1 MESAILKGIILGIG
15 ISAPIGPINTE
26 IVRRGLHGGFWPAWM
41 VGAGAGIAHAVFL
54 AAAYVGMSSLVEVW
68 AVRLA
73 LFGLGFCLLAW
84 VAVSSFRDAWRG
96 AGNPGLVRPVSD
108 GWRAAFAAGFGFAFL
123 NPLAVLLWVSLV
135 GAPAFGQREGDA
147 APHFCLRADHR
158 LLRCPVWMVSSGDDE
173 RNPLNEGSY
182 CVTDNTSLGG
192 TNMAILEANDV
203 SKQYQMGEVTVD
215 ALDGVDFVVEKGEF
229 VAVMGPSGSGKSTL
243 LHLLGGL
250 DTTTDGEVT
259 LGGRKLSVMSDKEVT
274 LARRRN
280 VGFVFQ
286 FYNLL
291 PTLTAEENI
300 ALPLLIDA
308 KKLKEYQSKVDE
320 LLELVGLTDRRKHKP
335 DQLSG
340 GEQQRVAIARAFVN
354 DPDIVLA
361 DEPTGNLDSRA
372 GEEIMKLLRR
382 SCDELGQTIV
392 VVTHDPKAASF
403 ADRIVFLKD
412 GQIASEIR
420 LEKGGD
426 TAPILEQLGELD
438 M

>member
-1 MESAILKGIILGIG
+1 
-15 ISAPIGPINTE
+15 
-26 IVRRGLHGGFWPAWM
+26 
-41 VGAGAGIAHAVFL
+41 
-54 AAAYVGMSSLVEVW
+54 
-68 AVRLA
+68 
-73 LFGLGFCLLAW
+73 
-84 VAVSSFRDAWRG
+84 
-96 AGNPGLVRPVSD
+96 
-108 GWRAAFAAGFGFAFL
+108 
-123 NPLAVLLWVSLV
+123 
-135 GAPAFGQREGDA
+135 
-147 APHFCLRADHR
+147 
-158 LLRCPVWMVSSGDDE
+158 
-173 RNPLNEGSY
+173 
-182 CVTDNTSLGG
+182 
-192 TNMAILEANDV
+192 MAILEANDL
-203 SKQYQMGEVTVD
+203 SKQYQMGKVTVD
-215 ALDGVDFVVEKGEF
+215 ALAGVDFVVEKGEF

-243 LHLLGGL
+243 LHMLGGL
-250 DTTTDGEVT
+250 DKPTDGEVT
-259 LGGRKLSVMSDKEVT
+259 LGGRRLSVMSDREVT

-300 ALPLLIDA
+300 ALPLLIDG
-308 KKLKEYQSKVDE
+308 KRLKDYQSKIDQ
-320 LLELVGLTDRRKHKP
+320 LLEWVGLTHRRRHKP

-382 SCDELGQTIV
+382 FCDELGQTIV

-420 LEKGGD
+420 LERGGD
-426 TAPILEQLGELD
+426 TAPILERLGELD

>member
-1 MESAILKGIILGIG
+1 
-15 ISAPIGPINTE
+15 
-26 IVRRGLHGGFWPAWM
+26 
-41 VGAGAGIAHAVFL
+41 
-54 AAAYVGMSSLVEVW
+54 
-68 AVRLA
+68 
-73 LFGLGFCLLAW
+73 
-84 VAVSSFRDAWRG
+84 VANV
-96 AGNPGLVRPVSD
+96 
-108 GWRAAFAAGFGFAFL
+108 
-123 NPLAVLLWVSLV
+123 
-135 GAPAFGQREGDA
+135 
-147 APHFCLRADHR
+147 
-158 LLRCPVWMVSSGDDE
+158 
-173 RNPLNEGSY
+173 
-182 CVTDNTSLGG
+182 
-192 TNMAILEANDV
+192 AILEANDV
-203 SKQYQMGEVTVD
+203 SRQYQMGEVTVD

-250 DTTTDGEVT
+250 DKTTDGEVT
-259 LGGRKLSVMSDKEVT
+259 LGGRRLSVMSDKEVT

-300 ALPLLIDA
+300 ALPLLIDG
-308 KKLKEYQSKVDE
+308 KKLRKYQSKLDE

-412 GQIASEIR
+412 GQIASEIK

-426 TAPILEQLGELD
+426 TAPILERLGELA
-438 M
+438 